1 MKQVILIIDDEE
13 EIRISLSKIV
23 EQLDIIPMTASN
35 GLKALDLLQS
45 EKIDLI
51 ITDLM
56 MPEMDGLQ
64 LIVESRKLNPRI
76 PIAVISGYADI

>member
-1 MKQVILIIDDEE
+1 MKQVILIIDDVE

-23 EQLDIIPMTASN
+23 EQLGIIPMTASN
-35 GLKALDLLQS
+35 GSEALNLLQS
-45 EKIDLI
+45 EKVDLI

-64 LIVESRKLNPRI
+64 
-76 PIAVISGYADI
+76 